1 MTLSTM
7 SFIVSG
13 RDKVTNH
20 VIHVHVVMTP
30 KPMTKDEGLLDIK
43 YKVSFKT
50 LSPLVYWFMVKVLK
64 YKDA

>member
-1 MTLSTM
+1 MTLSTL

-20 VIHVHVVMTP
+20 VIHVRVVMTP
-30 KPMTKDEGLLDIK
+30 TGTGGGEGGLDIK

-64 YKDA
+64 YKNA